1 MLTTGTTSN
10 HGTINQRRSFS
21 QLNKPMFPKLFLA
34 PFAFFAI
41 LIPVIALAQSTAT
54 RSGQA
59 YPIKPIRLIVPFSP
73 GGTNDIL
80 ARMIATHL
88 SQTLGEAMI
97 VDNRSGG
104 EGLIG
109 TEIAVKARPDG
120 YTLLLVS
127 SAYVMNPAVRKLP
140 FDSIKAL
147 DFIAKLGA
155 SFTILSVG
163 PATAVNSVNSV
174 KDLLAVAKSKPGEL
188 VLSTSGGF
196 QYFASALFTSL
207 SKHDFNIVLYKGA
220 VPAMIDVIGGQV
232 HTTFA
237 VSVPALPHLRS
248 GKLKGL
254 AVGTLKRTELLPDI
268 PTLDEAGVTGYDASN
283 WYAIATAA
291 GTPPAIVMKLHDEIT
306 RYFKTPEVQK
316 QVTAMGAV
324 IDLKTPDEM
333 RKIIPADIAK
343 WTKVAIDTRMPR
355 DVN

>member
-1 MLTTGTTSN
+1 
-10 HGTINQRRSFS
+10 
-21 QLNKPMFPKLFLA
+21 
-34 PFAFFAI
+34 
-41 LIPVIALAQSTAT
+41 V
-54 RSGQA
+54 
-59 YPIKPIRLIVPFSP
+59 
-73 GGTNDIL
+73 L

-88 SQTLGEAMI
+88 TATLGESVI

-104 EGLIG
+104 EGLID

-140 FDSIKAL
+140 FDSLKAL

-155 SFTILSVG
+155 SFIVLSVG
-163 PATAVNSVNSV
+163 PSMPVNSV
-174 KDLLAVAKSKPGEL
+174 KDLLAVAKNKPGDI

-207 SKHDFNIVLYKGA
+207 SKHDFNTVLYKGA

-268 PTLDEAGVTGYDASN
+268 PTLDEAGVKGYEASN
-283 WYAIATAA
+283 SYAIATAA
-291 GTPPAIVMKLHDEIT
+291 GTPTAIVMKLHDEIS
-306 RYFKTPEVQK
+306 RYFKMPEVQK

-333 RKIIPADIAK
+333 RKIIPAEIAK
-343 WTKVAIDTRMPR
+343 WTKVAIDARMPR
-355 DVN
+355 EAN

>member
-1 MLTTGTTSN
+1 MLSKRILTPMLMVMAALLLPIATHAQTTKAGPG
-10 HGTINQRRSFS
+10 H
-21 QLNKPMFPKLFLA
+21 
-34 PFAFFAI
+34 
-41 LIPVIALAQSTAT
+41 
-54 RSGQA
+54 
-59 YPIKPIRLIVPFSP
+59 YPNKPIRLIVPFTP
-73 GGTNDIL
+73 GGTNDVL

-88 SQTLGEAMI
+88 TATLGESVI

-140 FDSIKAL
+140 FDSLKAL

-155 SFTILSVG
+155 SFIVLSVG
-163 PATAVNSVNSV
+163 PSLPVNSV
-174 KDLLAVAKSKPGEL
+174 KDLLAVAKNKPGEL
-188 VLSTSGGF
+188 VLTTSGGF

-220 VPAMIDVIGGQV
+220 VPAMIDVIGGQAHV
-232 HTTFA
+232 TFG

-268 PTLDEAGVTGYDASN
+268 PTLDEAGVKGYEASN
-283 WYAIATAA
+283 SYAIATPA
-291 GTPPAIVMKLHDEIT
+291 GTPPAIVMKLHDEIS
-306 RYFKTPEVQK
+306 RYFKMPDVQK

-333 RKIIPADIAK
+333 RKIIPAEIAK
-343 WTKVAIDTRMPR
+343 WTKVAIDARMPR
-355 DVN
+355 EAN